1 MVRGLL
7 DGLQDPVVLA
17 EIDRRTRVIDR
28 IAEQM
33 GVNRTEA
40 REMLSQFEADTHT
53 EGCELH

>member
-7 DGLQDPVVLA
+7 DGLQDPAVLA

-28 IAEQM
+28 IAEQT
-33 GVNRTEA
+33 GVTRTEA
-40 REMLSQFEADTHT
+40 REVLSQFEADTLS